1 MPCFEGLENYA
12 RELRPLSTKS
22 SSGQSKVLSLIFK
35 VLAVAAILLVVQQ
48 MVLTL
53 IDGRSEREV
62 NVPQL
67 RRDVVARLE
76 MLGLERSPD
85 PANEGGLL
93 FYHPPA
99 MTADDIMLALRRI
112 MRDLNLNLGSAVN
125 YEERRALYVELNAE
139 EKLVA
144 KITFSRRPINPLFG
158 EGASPKIAIIIDDF
172 GYQRNIFTAGYM
184 TIGEKLTLA
193 VIPGLRYSTLLH
205 SEGVDAGHEVI
216 IHMPMEPENYN
227 GRNDEDYILL
237 YGMNK
242 EDAVSRIRSAFRA
255 LPRAVGMNN
264 HEGSL
269 GTRDTTLLAYLAEEL
284 KDRDKFFIDSYTTPK
299 TQGDRIMRKFG
310 VPTVGRDVFLDVRD
324 DKDSI
329 RRQLI
334 ILAARARS
342 RGYAVGIGHVGA
354 AHLNTL
360 EVLREEM
367 PKLKDQGFE
376 FIFVSEIVRK

>member
-1 MPCFEGLENYA
+1 
-12 RELRPLSTKS
+12 
-22 SSGQSKVLSLIFK
+22 
-35 VLAVAAILLVVQQ
+35 
-48 MVLTL
+48 
-53 IDGRSEREV
+53 
-62 NVPQL
+62 
-67 RRDVVARLE
+67 
-76 MLGLERSPD
+76 
-85 PANEGGLL
+85 
-93 FYHPPA
+93 

-139 EKLVA
+139 AKLVA

-158 EGASPKIAIIIDDF
+158 EGASPKIALIIDDF
-172 GYQRNIFTAGYM
+172 GYQRNIFTEGFM
-184 TIGEKLTLA
+184 TFGEKLTLA
-193 VIPGLRYSTLLH
+193 VIPGLRYSALLH

-237 YGMNK
+237 YGMNR
-242 EDAVSRIRSAFRA
+242 EDVVSRIRSAFQE

-269 GTRDTTLLAYLAEEL
+269 GTRDTTLLAYLADEL
-284 KDRDKFFIDSYTTPK
+284 KEREKFFIDSYTTPD
-299 TQGDRIMRKFG
+299 TQADRIMRKLG
-310 VPTVGRDVFLDVRD
+310 VSTVGRDVFLDNRD
-324 DKDSI
+324 DKRSI
-329 RRQLI
+329 RRQLQ

-354 AHLNTL
+354 SHLNTL
-360 EVLREEM
+360 EVLREEI

>member
-1 MPCFEGLENYA
+1 M
-12 RELRPLSTKS
+12 
-22 SSGQSKVLSLIFK
+22 
-35 VLAVAAILLVVQQ
+35 AVAAILLVVQQ

-67 RRDVVARLE
+67 RRDVVAHLE

-85 PANEGGLL
+85 PAKEGGLL

-99 MTADDIMLALRRI
+99 MTEDDIMLALRRI

-139 EKLVA
+139 AKLVA

-158 EGASPKIAIIIDDF
+158 EGASPKIALIIDDF
-172 GYQRNIFTAGYM
+172 GYQRNIFTEGFM
-184 TIGEKLTLA
+184 TFGEKLTLA
-193 VIPGLRYSTLLH
+193 VIPGLRYSALLH

-237 YGMNK
+237 YGMNR
-242 EDAVSRIRSAFRA
+242 EDVVSRIRSAFQE

-269 GTRDTTLLAYLAEEL
+269 GTRDTTLLAYLADEL
-284 KDRDKFFIDSYTTPK
+284 KEREKFFIDSYTTPD
-299 TQGDRIMRKFG
+299 TQADRIMRKLG
-310 VPTVGRDVFLDVRD
+310 VSTVGRDVFLDNRD
-324 DKDSI
+324 DKRSI
-329 RRQLI
+329 RRQLQ

-354 AHLNTL
+354 SHLNTL
-360 EVLREEM
+360 EVLREEI